1 LPQTEQEVTMDN
13 PFAILSQ
20 RLENIEEFMSV
31 IQTFVQAGSP
41 GITFKENTLNE
52 EPLSSDDEIAEH
64 LDCKKSTVLKYARNN
79 VIPSY
84 KAGRKYRFKKSE
96 VDAALSSLT
105 PIKRNKKGAKANG

>member
-1 LPQTEQEVTMDN
+1 MEVTMDN

-20 RLENIEEFMSV
+20 RLENIEEFMSSMQAYLKSGSV
-31 IQTFVQAGSP
+31 DSPIQPKIYSG
-41 GITFKENTLNE
+41 E
-52 EPLSSDDEIAEH
+52 EPLICDVELADY
-64 LDCKKSTVLKYARNN
+64 LGCKKSTVLKYARNN

-105 PIKRNKKGAKANG
+105 PIRRNKKGAQARG